1 MTKAYSYIRFSTKGQ
16 IEGRSLQRQL
26 ETARKYAEENGL
38 ELQSLSFQ
46 DLGVSGFK
54 GRNSEQGALS
64 QFIEAVKEGTIP
76 EGSWLLLESFDRM
89 SRQPVEKSMRL
100 LMELVELGIIVVTLM
115 DKQVYRRG
123 QLDMTKLIIS
133 LVIMSRAHEESA
145 AKSKRLADVW
155 HAKQAVAHLKPLGTH
170 LPAWLEYNED
180 KTQIQI
186 NYEKAVVVR
195 YIFELSANG
204 YGRSALIRKLN
215 SQGIA
220 PIGSRAKRWHLSYVT
235 KLLNNTAVLGEYI
248 PHVTDK
254 LGQRVPT
261 GEVIENYYPP
271 IIEKDLW
278 LRAKAAAQSRKIR
291 GTGAIRRGHTR
302 NILSGMVSCECGS
315 SMQFVN
321 KGSSDKGGYYL
332 VCSTARHGA
341 GCQYIGHRYYSVQW
355 VVLIALQKLLH
366 TFANKADNH
375 EKEMQLEG
383 ELVELDRKLNNLIND
398 LEENGSSKYIS
409 AAIRKT
415 EQRMDIVKNE
425 LLVLQSSK
433 AVENDEVD
441 LQEIT
446 LRLNENFERL
456 RLHQYLKR
464 HIANIVVYKNK
475 ERLEINLKAG
485 EDIIL
490 TFIPSEN
497 LWQSNT
503 GISFSVT
510 FDTRWG

>member
-1 MTKAYSYIRFSTKGQ
+1 MEKAYSYIRFSTKGQ

-26 ETARKYAEENGL
+26 ETARKYAEEHGL

-64 QFIEAVKEGTIP
+64 QFIDAVREGTIP

-115 DKQVYRRG
+115 DKQVYRKG

-155 HAKQAVAHLKPLGTH
+155 HAKQAVAHLKPLGTN

-180 KTQIQI
+180 RTEIVV
-186 NYEKAVVVR
+186 NYEKALIVK

-220 PIGSRAKRWHLSYVT
+220 PIGSRAKHWHLSYVT
-235 KLLNNTAVLGEYI
+235 KLLNNKAVLGDYI
-248 PHVTDK
+248 PHITDK

-261 GEVIENYYPP
+261 GEVVENYYPP
-271 IIEKDLW
+271 IVERDLW
-278 LRAKAAAQSRKIR
+278 LRAKAAAQSRKVKS
-291 GTGAIRRGHTR
+291 TGAIRKGNTR

-315 SMQFVN
+315 SLQFIN
-321 KGSSDKGGYYL
+321 KGSTEKGGYYL
-332 VCSTARHGA
+332 VCSKARHGA
-341 GCQYIGHRYYSVQW
+341 GCQYIGHRYYSIQW

-366 TFANKADNH
+366 TFANKTDTTTR
-375 EKEMQLEG
+375 EMQLEG
-383 ELVELDRKLNNLIND
+383 ELVDLDNKLNNLIND
-398 LEENGSSKYIS
+398 LEENGSSRYIS
-409 AAIRKT
+409 TAIRKI
-415 EQRMDIVKNE
+415 EQRMDQIKEE
-425 LLVLQSSK
+425 LLELQSSR
-433 AVENDEVD
+433 AAEDDELD

-464 HIANIVVYKNK
+464 HIKNIVVFKSK
-475 ERLEINLKAG
+475 ERIEIQSKTG
-485 EDIIL
+485 EDIFL
-490 TFIPSEN
+490 TFKPSEKVWN
-497 LWQSNT
+497 SNT
-503 GISFSVT
+503 GITFSVT
-510 FDTRWG
+510 FDSR

>member
-1 MTKAYSYIRFSTKGQ
+1 
-16 IEGRSLQRQL
+16 
-26 ETARKYAEENGL
+26 
-38 ELQSLSFQ
+38 
-46 DLGVSGFK
+46 
-54 GRNSEQGALS
+54 
-64 QFIEAVKEGTIP
+64 
-76 EGSWLLLESFDRM
+76 
-89 SRQPVEKSMRL
+89 
-100 LMELVELGIIVVTLM
+100 
-115 DKQVYRRG
+115 
-123 QLDMTKLIIS
+123 
-133 LVIMSRAHEESA
+133 
-145 AKSKRLADVW
+145 
-155 HAKQAVAHLKPLGTH
+155 
-170 LPAWLEYNED
+170 
-180 KTQIQI
+180 
-186 NYEKAVVVR
+186 
-195 YIFELSANG
+195 
-204 YGRSALIRKLN
+204 
-215 SQGIA
+215 
-220 PIGSRAKRWHLSYVT
+220 
-235 KLLNNTAVLGEYI
+235 
-248 PHVTDK
+248 
-254 LGQRVPT
+254 
-261 GEVIENYYPP
+261 
-271 IIEKDLW
+271 
-278 LRAKAAAQSRKIR
+278 
-291 GTGAIRRGHTR
+291 
-302 NILSGMVSCECGS
+302 
-315 SMQFVN
+315 MQFVN

-425 LLVLQSSK
+425 LLMLQSSK

-475 ERLEINLKAG
+475 ERLEINLKTG

-503 GISFSVT
+503 GVSFSVT
-510 FDTRWG
+510 FDTRWGG